1 MPSAVTERVL
11 NANGLRLACRLW
23 GEPPGQPTIALHGWL
38 DNAASFDALAAR
50 LPQLELCALDLPGH
64 GLSEHRPPAASYHF
78 VDYVADV
85 LAAADALGWPRFTLI
100 GHSLGAGIATL
111 LAAVAPERVVRVI
124 LIEGLGPASSPP
136 EEAPSILRRALA
148 DSQRA
153 GRPQRTLYR
162 SFEEAVRARMNGIG
176 KLSEEAARV
185 LCGRG
190 LEHDAEGYRW
200 RNDRRLYAGSRL
212 RMSEAHVLAFIREMC
227 VPTLLIRAE
236 PGLATDARVQQARV
250 AAHPDLHVERLAG
263 SHHLHMEAQC
273 AQVAALIAAFI
284 VNRATAPAA
293 GEGL

>member
-23 GEPPGQPTIALHGWL
+23 GERTGQPTLALHGWL
-38 DNAASFDALAAR
+38 DNAASFDAIAVR
-50 LPQLELCALDLPGH
+50 LPQLQLCALDLPGH

-85 LAAADALGWPRFTLI
+85 LAAADALGWPRFALI

-111 LAAVAPERVVRVI
+111 LAAIAPERIECVA
-124 LIEGLGPASSPP
+124 LIEGLGPAASPP
-136 EEAPSILRRALA
+136 EDAPSILRRALA
-148 DSQRA
+148 DSQRTA
-153 GRPQRTLYR
+153 RSQRTLYQ
-162 SFEEAVRARMNGIG
+162 SFEAAVQARMNGIG
-176 KLSEEAARV
+176 KLSEKAARV
-185 LCGRG
+185 LCERG
-190 LEHDAEGYRW
+190 LELVPEGYRW

-212 RMSEAHVLAFIREMC
+212 RMSEPQVLAFIREMR

-250 AAHPDLHVERLAG
+250 TAHPGLRVERLAG